1 MYVSKMNIFVL
12 FSELLT
18 TMSWPA
24 QTPDLNPTENLLLV
38 SDCYLSNVK
47 VKTSIPRCM
56 KTDWK
61 SLNSSEVSSLF
72 KMDICVFS

>member
-1 MYVSKMNIFVL
+1 
-12 FSELLT
+12 
-18 TMSWPA
+18 MSWPA

-61 SLNSSEVSSLF
+61 SLNSSEVSSYGVVLRWIYACF
-72 KMDICVFS
+72 LDL